1 MFYNGFLMVFF
12 KTLNRLN
19 HQLGPTELVALLK
32 IVSLL
37 SEHSPYSKLESRLLD
52 QVINSCL
59 DLASDETWF
68 LLSISEWNISS
79 VNGEF

>member
-59 DLASDETWF
+59 DLASDERNPVIQVSKF
-68 LLSISEWNISS
+68 YKYS
-79 VNGEF
+79 VCMG

>member
-52 QVINSCL
+52 QVINLCL
-59 DLASDETWF
+59 DLDSDERNPVIQVSKF
-68 LLSISEWNISS
+68 YKYL
-79 VNGEF
+79 VCMG